1 MREFFK
7 MMRLYASPYK
17 IYMVGAVLLNLLS
30 AVFNVFSF
38 AVIIPLLN
46 ILFKI
51 DTNVYEFIPWG
62 TEGYSF
68 KELLMNN
75 SYAWVSSY
83 TDVHGA
89 VNTLLALCAV
99 MIVFTVL
106 KTSCYFGSSAVMIPI
121 RTGIV
126 KDIRNR
132 IYNKI
137 LALPIG
143 FF

>member
-1 MREFFK
+1 MREFFR
-7 MMRLYASPYK
+7 MMRQYASPYK
-17 IYMVGAVLLNLLS
+17 IYLGGAVLLNLLS

-38 AVIIPLLN
+38 AVIVPLLN
-46 ILFKI
+46 ILFRI

-68 KELLMNN
+68 KELLVNN

-83 TDVHGA
+83 SAAHGG
-89 VNTLLALCAV
+89 VKTLLILCAV
-99 MIVFTVL
+99 MIFFTIL
-106 KTSCYFGSSAVMIPI
+106 KTTCYFGSSAVMIPI

-132 IYNKI
+132 IY
-137 LALPIG
+137 L
-143 FF
+143 

>member
-51 DTNVYEFIPWG
+51 DTNVYEFIP
-62 TEGYSF
+62 
-68 KELLMNN
+68 
-75 SYAWVSSY
+75 
-83 TDVHGA
+83 
-89 VNTLLALCAV
+89 
-99 MIVFTVL
+99 
-106 KTSCYFGSSAVMIPI
+106 
-121 RTGIV
+121 
-126 KDIRNR
+126 
-132 IYNKI
+132 
-137 LALPIG
+137 
-143 FF
+143 